1 MHTTRPLSL
10 GLVAGFV
17 NKAEVERVLLSHPDG
32 TFLLRFSDSAVGGIT
47 VSWIGRD
54 QLGLRQVWN
63 LEPWCAKDFAIRSLV
78 SLN

>member
-1 MHTTRPLSL
+1 M
-10 GLVAGFV
+10 
-17 NKAEVERVLLSHPDG
+17 NKADVERVLLSHADG

-47 VSWIGRD
+47 VSWVGSD

-63 LEPWCAKDFAIRSLV
+63 LEPWGAKDFAIRSLV